1 MEILCEDSP
10 DVKLFARLE
19 KILRFSL
26 LSGGKCLPFKKSLLN
41 FQNFVY
47 FRGKNSCIFEYT
59 VNNKCQQ
66 ACVRIIQQAQKLL

>member
-26 LSGGKCLPFKKSLLN
+26 LSGGKCLPFKKQPAKFPKFCV
-41 FQNFVY
+41 FQREKFLH
-47 FRGKNSCIFEYT
+47 FRVHSK
-59 VNNKCQQ
+59 
-66 ACVRIIQQAQKLL
+66 